1 MIRIANL
8 TKRYGTLTAVD
19 DLSLTVRPGEIYGF
33 LGPNGAGKSTTIRI
47 LAGLLQPTSGAVE
60 IAGVPLAERPEDAK
74 RLMGYISDEPHP
86 YDRLTGREFLMT
98 VAALYGVDGGERA
111 RRVEQELERFNLAAW
126 GDELSE
132 SYSHGMKQKLMIASA
147 LVHRPAV
154 LVADEPMVGLDPA
167 SAARL
172 RELFRSLA
180 AEGRTV
186 LLATHILDIAERLCD
201 RIGIVSDG
209 RLRAEGTL
217 DELRVRTRLPG
228 GSLEGVFLAVTAPAV
243 S

>member
-1 MIRIANL
+1 
-8 TKRYGTLTAVD
+8 
-19 DLSLTVRPGEIYGF
+19 
-33 LGPNGAGKSTTIRI
+33 
-47 LAGLLQPTSGAVE
+47 
-60 IAGVPLAERPEDAK
+60 
-74 RLMGYISDEPHP
+74 
-86 YDRLTGREFLMT
+86 
-98 VAALYGVDGGERA
+98 
-111 RRVEQELERFNLAAW
+111 ERFNLAAW